1 MVASLEEASKQTSI
15 SWPDKREEEEEDDGT
30 NRSGCVV
37 DGVLSPKGTIYCCKH
52 FDSDLAYAQHIVS
65 KMFRCKHGKAYLFDK
80 VSFRVH
86 QAACVHLPPEPCCG
100 AMEILLM
107 ICFICLQFKNNL
119 DVLRKLYDKLKF
131 GSDTTITWI
140 LQKDRCMIHFENNR
154 CKVQNACSNY
164 SSNHQTRSIC
174 HALFNTHS
182 SVA

>member
-119 DVLRKLYDKLKF
+119 DVLRKMLGELETLKSDVESVVKLK
-131 GSDTTITWI
+131 GLGIENIQQSIHGVMIWAPMTASSATTT
-140 LQKDRCMIHFENNR
+140 
-154 CKVQNACSNY
+154 
-164 SSNHQTRSIC
+164 
-174 HALFNTHS
+174 
-182 SVA
+182 